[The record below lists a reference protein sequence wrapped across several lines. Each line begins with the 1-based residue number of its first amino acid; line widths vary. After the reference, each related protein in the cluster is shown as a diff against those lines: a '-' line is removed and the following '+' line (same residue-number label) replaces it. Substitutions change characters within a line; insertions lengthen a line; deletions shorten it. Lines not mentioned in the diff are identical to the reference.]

1 MKRLIIIGTGTT
13 ARNVY
18 DFVRF
23 HHLFEV
29 AGFAVNESFYS
40 ESRFLG
46 LPVYRLED
54 FFTNSHSDEY
64 VFFIAILW
72 NNLNQDRRNVFET
85 CRKNNLPLV
94 NLIAPTAVVR
104 GKTESDNVWIGDHV
118 VIQSGVTI
126 ESDTFIRSNAVVCH
140 DTTVKAHSF
149 ISAGAVVGSSCI
161 VGEQSFIGLNATVLE
176 GIRIGA
182 KSIVGAGVC
191 LKENLDQHS
200 MVCLS
205 SSNYIVKQ
213 YDPQTIG
220 TKLTHKR

>member
-13 ARNVY
+13 AKNVY
-18 DFVRF
+18 NFVCF

-29 AGFAVNESFYS
+29 AGFAVNEQFFS
-40 ESRFLG
+40 ESQFMG

-54 FFTNSHSDEY
+54 FFNDSHCEEY

-72 NNLNQDRRNVFET
+72 NNLNQDRRNVFES
-85 CRKNNLPLV
+85 CQKNGLSLV

-104 GKTESDNVWIGDHV
+104 GKIENDNVWIGDNV

-126 ESDTFIRSNAVVCH
+126 GNNTFIRSNAVVCH
-140 DTTVKAHSF
+140 DTIVKAHSF

-161 VGEQSFIGLNATVLE
+161 VGEQSFIGLNATILE
-176 GIRIGA
+176 GIIIGA

-191 LKENLDQHS
+191 MKENLSECS
-200 MVCLS
+200 MACLT

-213 YDPQTIG
+213 YDSQTIK
-220 TKLTHKR
+220 TKLTHRR

>member
-13 ARNVY
+13 AKNVY

-23 HHLFEV
+23 HNLFEV
-29 AGFAVNESFYS
+29 AGFAVNEHFFS
-40 ESRFLG
+40 ESRFMG

-54 FFTNSHSDEY
+54 FFFTSQTEEY

-72 NNLNQDRRNVFET
+72 NNLNQDRRSVYEM
-85 CRKNNLPLV
+85 CIKNNLSLV
-94 NLIAPTAVVR
+94 NLIAPSAVIR
-104 GKTESDNVWIGDHV
+104 GKIDGNNIWIGDHV
-118 VIQSGVTI
+118 VVQSGVTI
-126 ESDTFIRSNAVVCH
+126 ESDSFVRSNVVICH
-140 DTTVKAHSF
+140 DTVIKAHSF
-149 ISAGAVVGSSCI
+149 ISAGAIVGSSCT

-200 MVCLS
+200 MACLS